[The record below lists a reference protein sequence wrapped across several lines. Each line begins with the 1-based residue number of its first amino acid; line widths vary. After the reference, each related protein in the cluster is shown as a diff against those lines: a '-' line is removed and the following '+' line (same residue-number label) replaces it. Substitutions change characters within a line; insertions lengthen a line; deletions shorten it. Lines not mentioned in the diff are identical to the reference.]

1 MSDLDQIAINDMK
14 HELCDI
20 SPCRTHRVH
29 KVIMDFTE
37 GESMQSL
44 THEELCDIVANM
56 AATMVLEEDQ
66 ANA

>member
-1 MSDLDQIAINDMK
+1 
-14 HELCDI
+14 
-20 SPCRTHRVH
+20 
-29 KVIMDFTE
+29 MDFTE